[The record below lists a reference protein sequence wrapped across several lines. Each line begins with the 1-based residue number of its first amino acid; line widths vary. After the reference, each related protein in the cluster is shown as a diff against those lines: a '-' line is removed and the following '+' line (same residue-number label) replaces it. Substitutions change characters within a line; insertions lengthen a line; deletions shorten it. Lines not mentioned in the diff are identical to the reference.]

1 MKVVHDSACSGATCT
16 IKQPFPLLLPNELN
30 SHQKKQAELNELG
43 GEVAAD
49 GRSPYLDTLGNVL
62 GTPGMITRSKSDP
75 TADNK
80 TGDSRDNGE
89 GREEG
94 KEAALDL
101 LSSAAFLFKTSR
113 RKLC

>member
-1 MKVVHDSACSGATCT
+1 MEVEDDLFCLLVKVEEEANKTASV
-16 IKQPFPLLLPNELN
+16 LLPFV
-30 SHQKKQAELNELG
+30 NELG

-49 GRSPYLDTLGNVL
+49 GSGRSPYLDILGNVC

-75 TADNK
+75 TADSK
-80 TGDSRDNGE
+80 TGDGEE

-101 LSSAAFLFKTSR
+101 LSSAVFLFKTSR
-113 RKLC
+113 RKLI